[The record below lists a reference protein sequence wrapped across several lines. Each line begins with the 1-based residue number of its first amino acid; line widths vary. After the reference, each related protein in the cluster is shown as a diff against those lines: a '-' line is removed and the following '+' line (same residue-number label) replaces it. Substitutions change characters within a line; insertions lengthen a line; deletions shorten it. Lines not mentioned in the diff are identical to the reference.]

1 MAAPVFDL
9 FSFPVCKNIGHRW
22 GERQSFRFSKDR
34 PQRSSAIKVTKWHFM
49 LVASL
54 SFPLPSSFLANPAS
68 YRIAVTMANDLHGKK
83 GKNKWCDLFLRNH
96 NDSHNH
102 SDQSLAC
109 DGQLVLK
116 AKALQNPL
124 SAVDRAKYAV

>member
-1 MAAPVFDL
+1 
-9 FSFPVCKNIGHRW
+9 
-22 GERQSFRFSKDR
+22 
-34 PQRSSAIKVTKWHFM
+34 M

-54 SFPLPSSFLANPAS
+54 SFPLPFTFLANPVS
-68 YRIAVTMANDLHGKK
+68 YGIGVTMANDLHRKK
-83 GKNKWCDLFLRNH
+83 RKNKSCDLFLGNH

-124 SAVDRAKYAV
+124 SAIERAKYAL